1 MKYIFPDYE
10 NSIYNLHY
18 AILDYFG
25 IKNRERGK
33 IKLENKKNKLLFI
46 LVDSLG
52 INLLNKLNLKL
63 EYHEMTSVLPSST
76 PTALPSF
83 FFGLRPSEHMIFIRT
98 KTTKLS
104 GTLLWFPYYYVYPT
118 RSAPIVDITFVY
130 NFDTIFTK
138 LKKKELKSLSIIHN
152 SLENTALTKIL
163 YKDSDIKYYL
173 NWFDAVELILEN
185 KNYDFI
191 IWYLMDIDDLSHQY
205 SIDHPSILLALKYLF
220 ELIEYI
226 KEKDVFDIIIS
237 ADHGQT
243 KVNKMRLLEELQN
256 NPNVE
261 RIYGDRRAIMID
273 GELEEINK
281 IFPEDDYFVFYKEE
295 AFKLLGGRGNKK
307 IMTDY
312 LIVPKNGEEM
322 RMRLGFDDKPE
333 SEFKSAH
340 GGLTEDEQKIPL
352 ITF

>member
-1 MKYIFPDYE
+1 M
-10 NSIYNLHY
+10 
-18 AILDYFG
+18 
-25 IKNRERGK
+25 
-33 IKLENKKNKLLFI
+33 
-46 LVDSLG
+46 VDSLG

-63 EYHEMTSVLPSST
+63 EYHEITSVLPSST
-76 PTALPSF
+76 TTALSSF

-98 KTTKLS
+98 KTPKLS
-104 GTLLWFPYYYVYPT
+104 GMLLWFPYYYVYPT
-118 RSAPIVDITFVY
+118 RSASIVDITFVY

-205 SIDHPSILLALKYLF
+205 GIDHPSILLALKYLF
-220 ELIEYI
+220 KL
-226 KEKDVFDIIIS
+226 FDIIIS
-237 ADHGQT
+237 TDHGQT

-273 GELEEINK
+273 GELEDINK
-281 IFPEDDYFVFYKEE
+281 IFPKEDYFVFYKEE
-295 AFKLLGGRGNKK
+295 AFKLLGGKGNKK
-307 IMTDY
+307 
-312 LIVPKNGEEM
+312 
-322 RMRLGFDDKPE
+322 
-333 SEFKSAH
+333 
-340 GGLTEDEQKIPL
+340 
-352 ITF
+352 